1 MKGRTKNNEKG
12 NTPAVSKMKNRDDI
26 RFLSP
31 KAYSSI
37 SEKGIVMLL
46 KKDLVVVINIHHR
59 KRYW

>member
-12 NTPAVSKMKNRDDI
+12 NTASVSQMKNGDDI

-31 KAYSSI
+31 KQYSSI
-37 SEKGIVMLL
+37 SKKGIAMLL

-59 KRYW
+59 IIYW